1 MWITLYR
8 KSVTVKCLIARIAG
22 EFCSN
27 EFTNY
32 VIFLASVVYDWWCAF
47 KDRQD
52 HLSVISRAPW
62 CSVIHLCCLALVLS
76 SLTSVSLVLLLHGK
90 THLEYCLMRVAS
102 PNLVRNNGRGHRT
115 RHEVFYGAV
124 LQQGC
129 KVWICFLAICGF
141 HLHQLGSNIQIFSVH
156 IANISL
162 RLGFLSEGCL
172 PMSLESQPPFPST
185 LHSLNASSPVNA
197 NSPTAFCIPKWY
209 EE

>member
-1 MWITLYR
+1 MHNSQNCWWILLKWIY
-8 KSVTVKCLIARIAG
+8 KLCNFSCL
-22 EFCSN
+22 CC
-27 EFTNY
+27 
-32 VIFLASVVYDWWCAF
+32 LWLVVCLQGQT
-47 KDRQD
+47 RPS
-52 HLSVISRAPW
+52 LGRAPW

-141 HLHQLGSNIQIFSVH
+141 HLHQLGSNIQIFSVY

-172 PMSLESQPPFPST
+172 PVSLESQPPFPST